1 MRNLLEVN
9 CFDTE
14 ENIVLLGSCLSQDK
28 IIEEVIEKISP
39 NLYPVC
45 LESTH
50 FNMIVTKV
58 LDIIARKKTKK
69 IAIVTVDKSPHC
81 VQLHYLTKEIEN
93 ILENTDVE
101 ITDYVVVEGKLI
113 EIPKEVIGL
122 SKNLA
127 KLTQIQKGEK

>member
-14 ENIVLLGSCLSQDK
+14 EKIVLLGSCLSQSK
-28 IIEEVIEKISP
+28 MVEEVKEKISP
-39 NLYPVC
+39 NLYLVC
-45 LESTH
+45 LESNH
-50 FNMIVTKV
+50 FNMVVTKV

-69 IAIVTVDKSPHC
+69 IAVVTVDKSPHC

-93 ILENTDVE
+93 ILEDSDVE
-101 ITDYVVVEGKLI
+101 ITDYVVVEDKLV
-113 EIPKEVIGL
+113 EIPREVIGL

-127 KLTQIQKGEK
+127 KLTKIQKGEN